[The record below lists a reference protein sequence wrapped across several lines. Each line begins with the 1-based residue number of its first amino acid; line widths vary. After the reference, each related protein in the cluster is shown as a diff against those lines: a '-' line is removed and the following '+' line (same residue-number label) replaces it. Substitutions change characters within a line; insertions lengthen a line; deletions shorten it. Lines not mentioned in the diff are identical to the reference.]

1 MSNMRQIVLVA
12 LVLTTSTVLIVG
24 IVSSGEENI
33 VNAFC
38 KQAKAVP
45 CVSAETYAFD
55 QDVSLVEATA
65 MQSQNDDVSSETK
78 LNSND
83 IFNAVHVKLDKQT
96 GRVAT
101 LTPVRRSKRVQKRNL
116 SLKKQESF
124 DIQVNRNELEEILL
138 QRTHR

>member
-1 MSNMRQIVLVA
+1 
-12 LVLTTSTVLIVG
+12 
-24 IVSSGEENI
+24 
-33 VNAFC
+33 
-38 KQAKAVP
+38 
-45 CVSAETYAFD
+45 
-55 QDVSLVEATA
+55 